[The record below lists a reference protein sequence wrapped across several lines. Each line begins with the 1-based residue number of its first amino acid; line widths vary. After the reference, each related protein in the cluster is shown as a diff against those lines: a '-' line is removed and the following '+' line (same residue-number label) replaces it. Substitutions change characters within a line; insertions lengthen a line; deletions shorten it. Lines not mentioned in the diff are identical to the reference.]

1 MPCATN
7 NHNQALFPPFTMKKL
22 IPVSLA
28 ALVLASCTMGPDF
41 MGARAPELPAT
52 WVNALPPGSDK
63 HTLEEWWHC
72 FRDPQLTRLIEG
84 GFAANPDMVSAALA
98 IEKAQSAL
106 RATQSSLFPTLGLSA
121 GGSNSGNFDIS
132 TSHGKWNGGLS
143 ASWSPDVWGG
153 TRREI
158 EAAMASLGSTEAAA
172 AATRAA
178 LASSIAAAYFQ
189 WISAKESL
197 RIAYEQLEYQERT
210 YKVTQ
215 ERYESG
221 MESALAL
228 AESRS
233 TIAST
238 RAQIPAQQAGIRSC
252 ETTLANLLG
261 TTVDNIAL
269 KLPPQ
274 KIYNLVP
281 TVPTGLP
288 SELLR
293 RRPDVIRAEHDLHA
307 ATARIGV
314 SVANLFPK
322 ISLTGGASSAAGT
335 DFSKFWASSAWNL
348 GASASQTLL
357 NRVALN
363 EAVKQAELNQLGS
376 MQNYRKTVLAAFAE
390 VEQCLIEYA
399 KLTNQLPQYEASCA
413 ANKESAS
420 LSLRLH
426 HEGMADFLSVAAA
439 ERAWLSSELN
449 IISTRQNI
457 RLKLAQLCTALG
469 GGWK

>member
-1 MPCATN
+1 M
-7 NHNQALFPPFTMKKL
+7 
-22 IPVSLA
+22 
-28 ALVLASCTMGPDF
+28 MGPDF
-41 MGARAPELPAT
+41 MGATAPELPAT
-52 WVNALPPGSDK
+52 WVNNLPPGAEET
-63 HTLEEWWHC
+63 TLDEWWHC

-98 IEKAQSAL
+98 IEKAESAM
-106 RATQSSLFPTLGLSA
+106 RSTRSGLFPSVGLSF
-121 GGSNSGNFDIS
+121 GGTNSGDYTTS
-132 TSHGKWNGGLS
+132 TSHGRWNGTLS
-143 ASWSPDVWGG
+143 ASWTPDIWGG
-153 TRREI
+153 TRREV
-158 EAAMASLGSTEAAA
+158 EAAAAALGSTKAAA
-172 AATRAA
+172 AATRTA

-189 WISAKESL
+189 WISAMESL
-197 RIAYEQLEYQERT
+197 RIAREQLEYQERT

-215 ERYESG
+215 ERHATG

-228 AESRS
+228 SESRA

-238 RAQIPAQQAGIRSC
+238 RAQIPAQEASIRNC
-252 ETTLANLLG
+252 ETTLATLLG

-274 KIYNLVP
+274 QVYNLVP
-281 TVPTGLP
+281 GVPTGLP

-293 RRPDVIRAEHDLHA
+293 RRPDVIKAERDLHA

-322 ISLTGGASSAAGT
+322 LSLTGSTSAGAGT
-335 DFSKFWASSAWNL
+335 DFSQFWQNSTWNL

-363 EAVKQAELNQLGS
+363 ESVKQAELNQLTG
-376 MQNYRKTVLAAFAE
+376 MQTYRKTVLAAFAE
-390 VEQCLIEYA
+390 VENCLIEYA

-413 ANKESAS
+413 ANKESAE

-469 GGWK
+469 GGWPLETEKK

>member
-1 MPCATN
+1 M
-7 NHNQALFPPFTMKKL
+7 
-22 IPVSLA
+22 
-28 ALVLASCTMGPDF
+28 MGPDF
-41 MGARAPELPAT
+41 MGATAPELPAT
-52 WVNALPPGSDK
+52 WVNNLPPGAEET
-63 HTLEEWWHC
+63 TLDEWWHC

-98 IEKAQSAL
+98 IEKAESAM
-106 RATQSSLFPTLGLSA
+106 RSTRSGLFPSVGLSF
-121 GGSNSGNFDIS
+121 GGTNSGDYTTS
-132 TSHGKWNGGLS
+132 TSHGRWNGTLS
-143 ASWSPDVWGG
+143 ASWTPDIWGG
-153 TRREI
+153 TRREV
-158 EAAMASLGSTEAAA
+158 EAAAAALGSTKAAA
-172 AATRAA
+172 AATRTA

-189 WISAKESL
+189 WISAMESL
-197 RIAYEQLEYQERT
+197 RIAREQLEYQERT

-215 ERYESG
+215 ERHATG

-228 AESRS
+228 SESRA

-238 RAQIPAQQAGIRSC
+238 RAQIPAQEASIRNC
-252 ETTLANLLG
+252 ETTLATLLG

-274 KIYNLVP
+274 QVYNLVP
-281 TVPTGLP
+281 GVPTGLP

-293 RRPDVIRAEHDLHA
+293 RRPDVIKAERDLHA

-322 ISLTGGASSAAGT
+322 LSLTGSTSAGAGT
-335 DFSKFWASSAWNL
+335 DFSQFWQNSTWNL

-363 EAVKQAELNQLGS
+363 ESVKQAELNQLTG
-376 MQNYRKTVLAAFAE
+376 MQTYRKTVLAAFAE
-390 VEQCLIEYA
+390 VENCLIEYA

-413 ANKESAS
+413 ANKESAE

-469 GGWK
+469 GGWLLETEKK

>member
-1 MPCATN
+1 M
-7 NHNQALFPPFTMKKL
+7 
-22 IPVSLA
+22 
-28 ALVLASCTMGPDF
+28 MGPDF
-41 MGARAPELPAT
+41 MGATAPELPAT
-52 WVNALPPGSDK
+52 WVNALPPGAEEQ
-63 HTLEEWWHC
+63 TLDEWWHC
-72 FRDPQLTRLIEG
+72 FRDPQLTRLIES

-98 IEKAQSAL
+98 IEKAE
-106 RATQSSLFPTLGLSA
+106 SSLRSTRSNLFPSLGLSA
-121 GGSNSGNFDIS
+121 GGSNAGDYTTS
-132 TSHGKWNGGLS
+132 TSHGRWNGALS
-143 ASWSPDVWGG
+143 ASWTPDIWGG
-153 TRREI
+153 TRREV
-158 EAAMASLGSTEAAA
+158 EAAAAALGSTKAAA
-172 AATRAA
+172 AATRTA

-197 RIAYEQLEYQERT
+197 RIATEQLAYQERT

-215 ERYESG
+215 ERHATG

-228 AESRS
+228 SESRA

-238 RAQIPAQQAGIRSC
+238 RAQIPAQEATIRSC
-252 ETTLANLLG
+252 EISLATLLG

-269 KLPPQ
+269 QLPPQ
-274 KIYNLVP
+274 KVYNLVP
-281 TVPTGLP
+281 SVPTGLP

-293 RRPDVIRAEHDLHA
+293 RRPDIVRAEYELHA

-314 SVANLFPK
+314 SVANLFPRL
-322 ISLTGGASSAAGT
+322 SLTGSTSGSAGT
-335 DFSKFWASSAWNL
+335 DFAGFWQSTSWNL

-363 EAVKQAELNQLGS
+363 ESVIQAELNQLSG
-376 MQNYRKTVLAAFAE
+376 MQSYRKTVLNAFAE
-390 VEQCLIEYA
+390 VENCLIEYA
-399 KLTNQLPQYEASCA
+399 RLTTQLPQYEAARA
-413 ANKESAS
+413 ANKESAE

-469 GGWK
+469 GGWPQPDKRK

>member
-1 MPCATN
+1 MKT
-7 NHNQALFPPFTMKKL
+7 LFPLTLLP
-22 IPVSLA
+22 
-28 ALVLASCTMGPDF
+28 LVLASCTMGPDF
-41 MGARAPELPAT
+41 MGAKAPELPAT
-52 WVNALPPGSDK
+52 WVNDMPPGTDEHS
-63 HTLEEWWHC
+63 LSEWWHC
-72 FRDPQLTRLIEG
+72 FRDPQLTRLIES
-84 GFAANPDMVSAALA
+84 GFAANPDMVNAALA

-106 RATQSSLFPTLGLSA
+106 RSTSSGLFPSVGISA
-121 GGSNSGNFDIS
+121 GGSNAGNFDVS

-143 ASWSPDVWGG
+143 ASWSPDIWGG
-153 TRREI
+153 TRREV
-158 EAAMASLGSTEAAA
+158 EAAMASLGSTKAAA
-172 AATRAA
+172 AATRTA

-197 RIAYEQLEYQERT
+197 RIAREQLEYQERT

-215 ERYESG
+215 ERHSTG

-228 AESRS
+228 SESRS

-238 RAQIPAQQAGIRSC
+238 RAQIPAQEAAIRSC
-252 ETTLANLLG
+252 ETSLATLLG
-261 TTVDNIAL
+261 TTVDNISL
-269 KLPPQ
+269 QLPPQ
-274 KIYNLVP
+274 RIYNLVP

-293 RRPDVIRAEHDLHA
+293 RRPDVIKAEYDLHA

-322 ISLTGGASSAAGT
+322 ISLTGGASSSAGT
-335 DFSKFWASSAWNL
+335 DFSHFWANSAWNL

-357 NRVALN
+357 NRTALN
-363 EAVKQAELNQLGS
+363 EAVRQAELNHQSS
-376 MQNYRKTVLAAFAE
+376 MQSYRKTVLAAFAE
-390 VEQCLIEYA
+390 VEQSLIDYA
-399 KLTNQLPQYEASCA
+399 RLTNQLPQYEAARA
-413 ANKESAS
+413 ANKESAE

-426 HEGMADFLSVAAA
+426 HEGMADFLSVASA

-457 RLKLAQLCTALG
+457 RLSLVRLCTALG
-469 GGWK
+469 GGWTIDD

>member
-1 MPCATN
+1 M
-7 NHNQALFPPFTMKKL
+7 
-22 IPVSLA
+22 
-28 ALVLASCTMGPDF
+28 MGPDF
-41 MGARAPELPAT
+41 MGATAPELPAT
-52 WVNALPPGSDK
+52 WVNALPPGSDS
-63 HTLEEWWHC
+63 HTLDEWWHT

-98 IEKAQSAL
+98 IAKAESTL
-106 RATQSSLFPTLGLSA
+106 RSTRSGLFPTVGLSF
-121 GGSNSGNFDIS
+121 GGTNSGDYTTS
-132 TSHGKWNGGLS
+132 TSHGKWSGALS
-143 ASWSPDVWGG
+143 ASWTPDIWGG
-153 TRREI
+153 TRREV
-158 EAAMASLGSTEAAA
+158 EAAAAALGSTQAAA
-172 AATRAA
+172 AATRTA
-178 LASSIAAAYFQ
+178 LASSIATTYFQ

-197 RIAYEQLEYQERT
+197 RIAKEQLEYQERT

-215 ERYESG
+215 ERHATG

-228 AESRS
+228 SESRA

-238 RAQIPAQQAGIRSC
+238 RAQIPAQEANIRSC
-252 ETTLANLLG
+252 ETTLATLLG

-269 KLPPQ
+269 KLPQ
-274 KIYNLVP
+274 QQVYNLVP
-281 TVPTGLP
+281 GVPTGLP

-293 RRPDVIRAEHDLHA
+293 RRPDIVRAEHELHA

-314 SVANLFPK
+314 SVANLFPRL
-322 ISLTGGASSAAGT
+322 SLTGSTSAGAGT
-335 DFSKFWASSAWNL
+335 DFSQFWQNSAWNL

-363 EAVKQAELNQLGS
+363 ESVNQAELNQLVG

-390 VEQCLIEYA
+390 VENCLIDYA
-399 KLTNQLPQYEASCA
+399 RLTNQLPQYEASCA
-413 ANKESAS
+413 ANKESAE

-457 RLKLAQLCTALG
+457 RIKLAQLCTALG
-469 GGWK
+469 GGWPLADKKP

>member
-1 MPCATN
+1 
-7 NHNQALFPPFTMKKL
+7 MKRIL
-22 IPVSLA
+22 PLTFAGFLLS
-28 ALVLASCTMGPDF
+28 SCMMGPDF
-41 MGARAPELPAT
+41 MGATAPELPAT
-52 WVNALPPGSDK
+52 WVNNLPPGAEET
-63 HTLEEWWHC
+63 TLDEWWHC

-98 IEKAQSAL
+98 IEKAESAM
-106 RATQSSLFPTLGLSA
+106 RSTRSGLFPSVGLSF
-121 GGSNSGNFDIS
+121 GGTNSGDYTTS
-132 TSHGKWNGGLS
+132 TSHGRWNGTLS
-143 ASWSPDVWGG
+143 ASWTPDIWGG
-153 TRREI
+153 TRREV
-158 EAAMASLGSTEAAA
+158 EAAAAALGSTKAAA
-172 AATRAA
+172 AATRTA

-189 WISAKESL
+189 WISAMESL
-197 RIAYEQLEYQERT
+197 RIAREQLEYQERT

-215 ERYESG
+215 ERHATG

-228 AESRS
+228 SESRA

-238 RAQIPAQQAGIRSC
+238 RAQIPAQEASIRNC
-252 ETTLANLLG
+252 ETTLATLLG

-274 KIYNLVP
+274 QVYNLVP
-281 TVPTGLP
+281 GVPTGLP

-293 RRPDVIRAEHDLHA
+293 RRPDVIKAERDLHA

-322 ISLTGGASSAAGT
+322 LSLTGSTSAGAGT
-335 DFSKFWASSAWNL
+335 DFSQFWQNSTWNL

-363 EAVKQAELNQLGS
+363 ESVKQAELNQLTG
-376 MQNYRKTVLAAFAE
+376 MQTYRKTVLAAFAE
-390 VEQCLIEYA
+390 VENCLIEYA

-413 ANKESAS
+413 ANKESAE

-469 GGWK
+469 GGWPLETEKK

>member
-1 MPCATN
+1 MN
-7 NHNQALFPPFTMKKL
+7 KL
-22 IPVSLA
+22 LQISLS
-28 ALVLASCTMGPDF
+28 ALVLTSCTLGPDF
-41 MGARAPELPAT
+41 TGASAPELPAT
-52 WVNALPPGSDK
+52 WVNALPPGTDK
-63 HTLEEWWHC
+63 HTLEEWWHS

-98 IEKAQSAL
+98 IEKAQSSL
-106 RATQSSLFPTLGLSA
+106 RATQSSLFPSLGVNA
-121 GGSNSGNFDIS
+121 GGSNSGNFDSS
-132 TSHGKWNGGLS
+132 TSHGRWNGGLS
-143 ASWSPDVWGG
+143 ASWSPDIWGG
-153 TRREI
+153 TRREV
-158 EAAMASLGSTEAAA
+158 EAAMAAVGSAEAAA
-172 AATRAA
+172 AATRTA

-215 ERYESG
+215 ERHASG

-238 RAQIPAQQAGIRSC
+238 RAQIPAQQANIRSC
-252 ETTLANLLG
+252 ETTLATLLG

-274 KIYNLVP
+274 KVYNMVP

-293 RRPDVIRAEHDLHA
+293 RRPDIIRAEHELHA

-322 ISLTGGASSAAGT
+322 ISLTGGASSSAGT
-335 DFSKFWASSAWNL
+335 DFSQFWSNSAWNL

-363 EAVKQAELNQLGS
+363 EAVKQAELNQLSS

-399 KLTNQLPQYEASCA
+399 RLTNQLPQYEVSRA
-413 ANKESAS
+413 ANKESAA

-457 RLKLAQLCTALG
+457 RLKLAQLCAALG
-469 GGWK
+469 GGWPVGSTK

>member
-1 MPCATN
+1 M
-7 NHNQALFPPFTMKKL
+7 L
-22 IPVSLA
+22 S
-28 ALVLASCTMGPDF
+28 SCMMGPDF
-41 MGARAPELPAT
+41 LGASAPELPAT
-52 WVNALPPGSDK
+52 WVNNLPPGTGEA
-63 HTLEEWWHC
+63 TLDEWWHC

-98 IEKAQSAL
+98 IEKAESAL
-106 RATQSSLFPTLGLSA
+106 RSTRSGLFPSLGLNF
-121 GGSNSGNFDIS
+121 GGSNSGDFTSS
-132 TSHGKWNGGLS
+132 TGHGRWSGALS
-143 ASWSPDVWGG
+143 ASWTPDIWGG
-153 TRREI
+153 TRREV
-158 EAAMASLGSTEAAA
+158 EAAAAALGSTKAAA
-172 AATRAA
+172 AATRTA

-197 RIAYEQLEYQERT
+197 RIAIEQLEYQERT

-215 ERYESG
+215 ERHATG

-228 AESRS
+228 SESRA

-238 RAQIPAQQAGIRSC
+238 RAQIPAQEATIRSC
-252 ETTLANLLG
+252 ETTLATLLG

-274 KIYNLVP
+274 KVYNLVP
-281 TVPTGLP
+281 SVPTGLP

-293 RRPDVIRAEHDLHA
+293 RRPDVIKAERDLHA

-314 SVANLFPK
+314 SVANLFPRL
-322 ISLTGGASSAAGT
+322 SLTGSSSAGAGT
-335 DFSKFWASSAWNL
+335 DFSGFWQNSTWNL

-363 EAVKQAELNQLGS
+363 ESVTQAELNQLSG
-376 MQNYRKTVLAAFAE
+376 MQAYRKTVLAAFAE
-390 VEQCLIEYA
+390 VENCLIEYA
-399 KLTNQLPQYEASCA
+399 RLTTQLPQYEASCA
-413 ANKESAS
+413 ANKESAE

-426 HEGMADFLSVAAA
+426 HEGMADFLSVASA

-469 GGWK
+469 GGWPLESEKK

>member
-1 MPCATN
+1 MKRI
-7 NHNQALFPPFTMKKL
+7 FPLTFTGL
-22 IPVSLA
+22 L
-28 ALVLASCTMGPDF
+28 LCSCMMGPDF
-41 MGARAPELPAT
+41 MGATAPELPAT
-52 WVNALPPGSDK
+52 WVNATPPGSDE
-63 HTLEEWWHC
+63 HTLDEWWHC
-72 FRDPQLTRLIEG
+72 FRDPQLTHLIES

-98 IEKAQSAL
+98 IAKAESTL
-106 RATQSSLFPTLGLSA
+106 RATRSGLFPSLGISA
-121 GGSNSGNFDIS
+121 GGSNAGDFSTS
-132 TSHGKWNGGLS
+132 TSHGKWSGALS
-143 ASWSPDVWGG
+143 ASWTPDIWGG
-153 TRREI
+153 TRREV
-158 EAAMASLGSTEAAA
+158 EAAAASLGSTRAAA
-172 AATRAA
+172 AATRTA

-197 RIAYEQLEYQERT
+197 RIAQEQLAYQERT

-215 ERYESG
+215 ERHATG
-221 MESALAL
+221 MESTLAL
-228 AESRS
+228 SESRA

-238 RAQIPAQQAGIRSC
+238 RAQIPAQEATIRSC
-252 ETTLANLLG
+252 EISLATLLG
-261 TTVDNIAL
+261 TTVDNVAL
-269 KLPPQ
+269 ALPPQ
-274 KIYNLVP
+274 KVYNLVP
-281 TVPTGLP
+281 RVPTGLP

-293 RRPDVIRAEHDLHA
+293 RRPDIVKAEHDLHA

-322 ISLTGGASSAAGT
+322 LSLTGSASSGAGT
-335 DFSKFWASSAWNL
+335 DFSQFWQNSTWSL

-363 EAVKQAELNQLGS
+363 EAVNQAELNQLSG
-376 MQNYRKTVLAAFAE
+376 MQAYRKTVLAAFAE
-390 VEQCLIEYA
+390 VENCLIEYA
-399 KLTNQLPQYEASCA
+399 RLTSQLPQYEASCA
-413 ANKESAS
+413 ANKESAE

-469 GGWK
+469 GGWPMDEKK

>member
-1 MPCATN
+1 M
-7 NHNQALFPPFTMKKL
+7 
-22 IPVSLA
+22 
-28 ALVLASCTMGPDF
+28 MGPDF
-41 MGARAPELPAT
+41 MGATAPELPAT
-52 WVNALPPGSDK
+52 WVNALPPGTEEQ
-63 HTLEEWWHC
+63 TLDEWWHC
-72 FRDPQLTRLIEG
+72 FRDPQLTRLIES

-98 IEKAQSAL
+98 IEKAESTL
-106 RATQSSLFPTLGLSA
+106 RSTRSNLFPSLGLSA
-121 GGSNSGNFDIS
+121 GGSNAGDYTTS
-132 TSHGKWNGGLS
+132 TSHGRWNGALS
-143 ASWSPDVWGG
+143 ASWTPDIWGG
-153 TRREI
+153 TRREV
-158 EAAMASLGSTEAAA
+158 EAAAAALGSTKAAA
-172 AATRAA
+172 AATRTA

-197 RIAYEQLEYQERT
+197 RIATEQLEYQERT

-215 ERYESG
+215 ERHATG

-228 AESRS
+228 SESRA

-238 RAQIPAQQAGIRSC
+238 RAQIPAQEATIRSC
-252 ETTLANLLG
+252 EISLATLLG

-269 KLPPQ
+269 QLPPQ
-274 KIYNLVP
+274 HVYNLLP
-281 TVPTGLP
+281 AVPTGLP

-293 RRPDVIRAEHDLHA
+293 RRPDIVRAEYELHA

-314 SVANLFPK
+314 SVANLFPRL
-322 ISLTGGASSAAGT
+322 SLTGSTSGSAGT
-335 DFSKFWASSAWNL
+335 DFAGFWQSTSWNL

-363 EAVKQAELNQLGS
+363 ESVTQAELNQLSG

-390 VEQCLIEYA
+390 VENCLIDYA
-399 KLTNQLPQYEASCA
+399 RLTNQLPQYEASCA
-413 ANKESAS
+413 ANKESAE

-469 GGWK
+469 GGWPQPDKQK

>member
-1 MPCATN
+1 
-7 NHNQALFPPFTMKKL
+7 MKRIL
-22 IPVSLA
+22 PLTFAGFLLS
-28 ALVLASCTMGPDF
+28 SCMMGPDF
-41 MGARAPELPAT
+41 MGATAPELPAT
-52 WVNALPPGSDK
+52 WVNNLPPGAEEA
-63 HTLEEWWHC
+63 TLDEWWHC

-98 IEKAQSAL
+98 IEKAESAL
-106 RATQSSLFPTLGLSA
+106 RSTRSGLFPSVGLSF
-121 GGSNSGNFDIS
+121 GGTNSGDYTTS
-132 TSHGKWNGGLS
+132 TSHGRWNGALS
-143 ASWSPDVWGG
+143 ASWTPDIWGG
-153 TRREI
+153 TRREV
-158 EAAMASLGSTEAAA
+158 EAAAAALGSTKAAA
-172 AATRAA
+172 AATRTA

-197 RIAYEQLEYQERT
+197 RIAQEQLAYQERT

-215 ERYESG
+215 ERHATG

-228 AESRS
+228 SESRA

-238 RAQIPAQQAGIRSC
+238 RAQIPAQEATIRNC
-252 ETTLANLLG
+252 ETTLATLLG

-274 KIYNLVP
+274 QVYNMVP
-281 TVPTGLP
+281 SVPTGLP

-293 RRPDVIRAEHDLHA
+293 RRPDVIKAERDLHA

-322 ISLTGGASSAAGT
+322 LSLTGSTSAGAGT
-335 DFSKFWASSAWNL
+335 DFSQFWQNSTWNL

-363 EAVKQAELNQLGS
+363 ESVKQAELNQLSS
-376 MQNYRKTVLAAFAE
+376 MQSYRKTVLAAFAE
-390 VEQCLIEYA
+390 VEGCLIEYA
-399 KLTNQLPQYEASCA
+399 KLTSQLPQYEASCA
-413 ANKESAS
+413 ANKESAE

-469 GGWK
+469 GGWPLETAKK

>member
-1 MPCATN
+1 MKRI
-7 NHNQALFPPFTMKKL
+7 FPLTFTGL
-22 IPVSLA
+22 L
-28 ALVLASCTMGPDF
+28 LCSCMMGPDF
-41 MGARAPELPAT
+41 MGATAPELPVTWINAT
-52 WVNALPPGSDK
+52 PPGSDE
-63 HTLEEWWHC
+63 HTLDEWWHC
-72 FRDPQLTRLIEG
+72 FRDPQLTHLIES

-98 IEKAQSAL
+98 IEKAESAL
-106 RATQSSLFPTLGLSA
+106 RSMKSGLFPSLGISA
-121 GGSNSGNFDIS
+121 GGSNAGDYTTS
-132 TSHGKWNGGLS
+132 TSHGRWNGALS
-143 ASWSPDVWGG
+143 ASWTPDIWGG
-153 TRREI
+153 TRREV
-158 EAAMASLGSTEAAA
+158 EAAAASLGSTKAAA
-172 AATRAA
+172 AATRTA

-197 RIAYEQLEYQERT
+197 RIAEEQLAYQERT
-210 YKVTQ
+210 FKVTQ
-215 ERYESG
+215 ERHATG
-221 MESALAL
+221 MESALSL
-228 AESRS
+228 SESRA

-238 RAQIPAQQAGIRSC
+238 RAQIPAQQATIRSC
-252 ETTLANLLG
+252 EMTLATLLG
-261 TTVDNIAL
+261 TTVDNVAL

-274 KIYNLVP
+274 SVYNLVP
-281 TVPTGLP
+281 RVPTGLP

-293 RRPDVIRAEHDLHA
+293 RRPDIVKAEHDLHA

-322 ISLTGGASSAAGT
+322 LSLTGSTSSSAGT
-335 DFSKFWASSAWNL
+335 DFSKFWENSAWSL

-363 EAVKQAELNQLGS
+363 EAVTQAELNQLTG

-390 VEQCLIEYA
+390 VENCLIEYA
-399 KLTNQLPQYEASCA
+399 KLTSQLPQYEASCA
-413 ANKESAS
+413 ANKESAE

-439 ERAWLSSELN
+439 ERSWLSSELN

-469 GGWK
+469 GGWPMDGKK